1 MRLNTLKPA
10 TGSRNTRKRVGRGAG
25 SGQGK
30 TAGRGH
36 NGQKS
41 RSGGRIRRGFEGG
54 QQPLQMR
61 LPKFGFNSARARVTA
76 EVTLSELAGVEA
88 DVIDLRALID
98 ADVISGAMKRAK
110 VILSGKIEKAVILK
124 GIRATKG
131 AREAIEAAGGKIEE

>member
-110 VILSGKIEKAVILK
+110 VILSGNIEKAVILK